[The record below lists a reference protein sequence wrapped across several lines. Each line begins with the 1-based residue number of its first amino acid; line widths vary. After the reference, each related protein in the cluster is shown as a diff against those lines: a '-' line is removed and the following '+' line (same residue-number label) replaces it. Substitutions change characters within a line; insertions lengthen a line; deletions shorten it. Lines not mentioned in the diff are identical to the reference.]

1 MIKVVVLLRAKED
14 EALMTHKAGKR
25 AIRPIFARF
34 HPDDDIILSTVLPRF
49 RKIKSKL
56 EPYALTIYRVIVIRI
71 EQLLMIITIRQPQ

>member
-1 MIKVVVLLRAKED
+1 VVVLLRTKED
-14 EALMTHKAGKR
+14 EALMIAKAGQR

-34 HPDDDIILSTVLPRF
+34 HPDDDIIFRTVLPRF

-71 EQLLMIITIRQPQ
+71 EQFLMIITISQT

>member
-14 EALMTHKAGKR
+14 EALMIAKVGKR
-25 AIRPIFARF
+25 AIIRQIFARF

-71 EQLLMIITIRQPQ
+71 EQLLIIITIRQP